1 MSLLLDHI
9 SFKPTEEYH
18 LNDISLRF
26 DSGKMYTILGRTL
39 SGKTTL
45 LKTIAG
51 LQTPDSGS
59 INFEDT
65 DFCLKLNKSDF
76 MVVYFPEAKIKH
88 FKKGSR
94 NFLNYISVEF
104 NFYLSFLKF
113 ILKFSVPLKI
123 FLISNN
129 LNF

>member
-1 MSLLLDHI
+1 MSLMLNHI
-9 SFKPTEEYH
+9 FFKPTEEYH

-65 DFCLKLNKSDF
+65 DFLSIPVWKRNVAMVYQQFINYPHLNVRDNVAF
-76 MVVYFPEAKIKH
+76 
-88 FKKGSR
+88 
-94 NFLNYISVEF
+94 
-104 NFYLSFLKF
+104 
-113 ILKFSVPLKI
+113 PLKQRKMDEN
-123 FLISNN
+123 LIEKEVQ
-129 LNF
+129 